1 MFNKFKRKKPQFSL
15 SPTIQRKRFFCRP
28 QINKTKLTIIL
39 LVIFLLLI
47 TYALFF
53 SKLFKLRLVEFEPKT
68 ISCVE
73 KNLIAA
79 VLPKDQNLL
88 TINVERLAATI
99 QTKYPCLEYVSM
111 RKKFPETVVI
121 VASER
126 KMAAIIRSGLKVPEV
141 KVEVS
146 EASPSSQ
153 SAMPRI
159 PPRDDFKVNDGD
171 FNKTV
176 AVDKDGYILAENPVT
191 EEQIPIFYYLSD
203 KELEINHMLG
213 ENVVSH
219 ALVLSTKLWEM
230 GIEIKSQKIIDTSL
244 YIDGPQRIIFL
255 LEKDVSEQ
263 VIPLQLI
270 LQKAKIDSRS
280 IEKIDLRFDK
290 PVVVY
295 SKKSK

>member
-1 MFNKFKRKKPQFSL
+1 MFNKFKRKRPTFST
-15 SPTIQRKRFFCRP
+15 SPTIPRKRFFRRP
-28 QINKTKLTIIL
+28 EISRTKVTIIL

-47 TYALFF
+47 VYALFF

-79 VLPKDQNLL
+79 VLPKDQNIL
-88 TINVERLAATI
+88 TINVERAANTI
-99 QTKYPCLEYVSM
+99 QTKFPCLEYVSM

-121 VASER
+121 MARER
-126 KMAAIIRSGLKVPEV
+126 KMVALIRSGIKVPEI

-146 EASPSSQ
+146 DASPSSQ

-159 PPRDDFKVNDGD
+159 PPRDDFKVNEGD
-171 FNKTV
+171 FNKSF
-176 AVDKDGYILAENPVT
+176 AVDKDGYVLAENPVT
-191 EEQIPIFYYLSD
+191 EEQLPLFYYLSD
-203 KELEINHMLG
+203 QELEINHML
-213 ENVVSH
+213 ESDTVPH
-219 ALVLSTKLWEM
+219 ALALSTKLWEM
-230 GIEIKSQKIIDTSL
+230 GIEIKTQKIIDTSL

-270 LQKAKIDSRS
+270 LQKAKMDSTP
-280 IEKIDLRFDK
+280 IAKVDLRFDK

-295 SKKSK
+295 NKKVK